1 MILGMGPG
9 SDVAT
14 PSGRSSVRPGHPF
27 EGLQIERRARRELLV
42 ARCACGGILDVA
54 VPVFARSPDCD
65 GRSACRR
72 CGGSGAV
79 IDHAALLWRLPDE
92 TEERDADAA

>member
-1 MILGMGPG
+1 M
-9 SDVAT
+9 
-14 PSGRSSVRPGHPF
+14 
-27 EGLQIERRARRELLV
+27 
-42 ARCACGGILDVA
+42 ARCAFGGILDVV
-54 VPVFARSPDCD
+54 VPVFARCPDRD
-65 GRSACRR
+65 RRR

>member
-1 MILGMGPG
+1 MILGMGRG
-9 SDVAT
+9 SDVRDA
-14 PSGRSSVRPGHPF
+14 VWPF
-27 EGLQIERRARRELLV
+27 HV
-42 ARCACGGILDVA
+42 DVA
-54 VPVFARSPDCD
+54 VPVFARCPDCD